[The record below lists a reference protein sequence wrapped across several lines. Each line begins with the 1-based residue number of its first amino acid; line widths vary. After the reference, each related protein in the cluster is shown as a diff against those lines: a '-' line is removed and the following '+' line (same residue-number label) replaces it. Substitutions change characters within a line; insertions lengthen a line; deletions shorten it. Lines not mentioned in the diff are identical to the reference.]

1 MNKLNKKYMNN
12 LKNHSE
18 IIKKTLYIKNLLY
31 KENFKKSSNYQIL

>member
-18 IIKKTLYIKNLLY
+18 IIKKTLYIKKFAL
-31 KENFKKSSNYQIL
+31 

>member
-18 IIKKTLYIKNLLY
+18 IIKKTLYIKTFAL
-31 KENFKKSSNYQIL
+31 